1 MISVSGSVDRIV
13 FQNPDNGFCVARFV
27 LAEGS
32 ASEESSTTIVGTL
45 PHVREGETLKLDGEW
60 QVHPIHGRNFRVER
74 CEATLP
80 TSVAGIERYLA
91 SGAVS
96 GIGPVSASRI
106 VDHFGER
113 TIEVLDTEPDLL
125 GEVAGISAKRLDTI
139 KDSWSQQRS
148 VREIALFLQ
157 DHGISVALAGRLHS
171 KYGEDAIA
179 IVRAD
184 PYK

>member
-1 MISVSGSVDRIV
+1 M
-13 FQNPDNGFCVARFV
+13 
-27 LAEGS
+27 LAE
-32 ASEESSTTIVGTL
+32 EFTVDDPNTTIVGTL

-74 CEATLP
+74 CEATMP

-113 TIEVLDTEPDLL
+113 TIQVLDSEPDLL
-125 GEVAGISAKRLDTI
+125 CEVAGISAKRLEVI
-139 KDSWSQQRS
+139 KDSWSQQRN

-157 DHGISVALAGRLHS
+157 DHGISLALASRLHS
-171 KYGEDAIA
+171 KYGDDAIA
-179 IVRAD
+179 IVQAD
-184 PYK
+184 P